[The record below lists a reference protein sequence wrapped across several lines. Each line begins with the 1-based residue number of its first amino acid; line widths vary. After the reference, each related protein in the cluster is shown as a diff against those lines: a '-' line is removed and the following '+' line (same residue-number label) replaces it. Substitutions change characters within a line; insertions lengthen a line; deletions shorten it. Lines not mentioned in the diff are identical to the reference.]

1 MKPIV
6 FVMML
11 LISCIFTL
19 QASMGS
25 VGIVPVTAKG
35 KFWATQDVNKA
46 QYEMELTVLFN
57 EVSGVI
63 TDIIYTPSPAHSTRS
78 RYHTRWTTSTRDF
91 PGTYQDYINT
101 LIGMKAEDVA
111 KFTKPTGNARGGN
124 HGITGLDM
132 TGVDAVSGATENG
145 RNFVSS
151 VVAASQEFLAHIAA
165 LEVFF

>member
-1 MKPIV
+1 MKYIV

-11 LISCIFTL
+11 LISCVFSL
-19 QASMGS
+19 QASISSAGL
-25 VGIVPVTAKG
+25 VPITAKG

-46 QYEMELTVLFN
+46 QYEIELTVLFN

-78 RYHTRWTTSTRDF
+78 RYYTRWITSTRDF
-91 PGTYQDYINT
+91 PGTYQDYINA

-111 KFTKPTGNARGGN
+111 KFIKPTGDARGGS
-124 HGITGLDM
+124 HGIAGLSL

-151 VVAASQEFLAHIAA
+151 VVAASQIFLARNT
-165 LEVFF
+165 FR